1 MRVISGTAP
10 VPICPLHRCGAT
22 SPGTGPHRTAA
33 GCELVKTWSRAATN
47 LLMVPPS
54 TLCIFFKIHYKNRTA
69 NLPTAPSALVS
80 VMKQVPPQP
89 ALTEDHAHKFAITM
103 QKHISDGISLPSSP
117 TLHHHPL

>member
-54 TLCIFFKIHYKNRTA
+54 TLCIFLNTLQEQNGESANRSFGARFSDEAST
-69 NLPTAPSALVS
+69 S
-80 VMKQVPPQP
+80 P
-89 ALTEDHAHKFAITM
+89 AGAHRR
-103 QKHISDGISLPSSP
+103 SRP
-117 TLHHHPL
+117 